1 MNDIL
6 PLFGDLRKSLNI
18 KTIDGKY
25 DNVMNKKKILNNS
38 VWLNIISKS
47 LINLQNVGVHFSL
60 FSICIFILIANV
72 FYLIEKKKLVF
83 KIRSKEILIN

>member
-25 DNVMNKKKILNNS
+25 DNVMNKKILNNS

-47 LINLQNVGVHFSL
+47 LIILQNVGVHFSL

-72 FYLIEKKKLVF
+72 FLIEKKISIQSQIK
-83 KIRSKEILIN
+83 RNIN

>member
-25 DNVMNKKKILNNS
+25 DNVMNKKILNNY
-38 VWLNIISKS
+38 V
-47 LINLQNVGVHFSL
+47 
-60 FSICIFILIANV
+60 
-72 FYLIEKKKLVF
+72 
-83 KIRSKEILIN
+83 